1 MSLPRPG
8 RRSWLLLA
16 LLFAIGLLNYLDRQ
30 TLSILKATLK
40 SELTLTDID
49 YSWLVTAFMSS
60 YIVFY
65 VISGRLVDRFGTRIS
80 LTVFTAVWSI
90 ANLLSGVAQNFGQ
103 LAGARALLGAAE
115 PGAFPAIQRVM
126 MTWFPQERRAFA
138 WSLLSPCTTVGA
150 ILAPPL
156 VAALTGWWNWHL
168 AFIIPGALGLMV
180 AFAWWFSDRNPPVF
194 PDETEPVEASPPLRE
209 ILRDRRVWL
218 LLAARALTDPVW
230 YFHLFWLPGYLQE
243 RLGVSLPQL
252 GWIGWIPS
260 FVASAA
266 VVATGRTT
274 DSFVARGHAPARV
287 RIAMF
292 SLAALFAPV
301 GAFTTFAP
309 SIFWALVMI
318 SLVAIVCQIWFFG
331 QGLLVADIFPRNSA
345 ATIAGLLGAVGAS
358 GGLLMNVIA
367 GPLIERAGY
376 IPVFASLALLHPLA
390 GLMLWRA
397 RPFLS
402 AQPVT

>member
-1 MSLPRPG
+1 MSSFRLS

-16 LLFAIGLLNYLDRQ
+16 LLFGIGLLNYLDRQ

-40 SELTLTDID
+40 IEFGLTDTH
-49 YSWLVTAFMSS
+49 YSWLVAAFMGP
-60 YIVFY
+60 YILFY
-65 VISGRLVDRFGTRIS
+65 VISGRLVDRFGTRVS
-80 LTVFTAVWSI
+80 LAAFVAVWSL
-90 ANLLSGVAQNFGQ
+90 ANTLCGFAQNVGQ

-126 MTWFPQERRAFA
+126 MTWFPPERRAFA

-156 VAALTGWWNWHL
+156 VASLTGAWSWHM
-168 AFIIPGALGLMV
+168 AFILPGIAGFVLAL
-180 AFAWWFSDRNPPVF
+180 AWWSADRNPPAISNNGVT
-194 PDETEPVEASPPLRE
+194 DETPPPWRV
-209 ILRDRRVWL
+209 ILKDRRVWL
-218 LLAARALTDPVW
+218 LLSARAITDPVW

-243 RLGVSLPQL
+243 RLGVSLSQL

-266 VVATGRTT
+266 VMATGRTT
-274 DSFVARGHAPARV
+274 DFFVARGFTPARV
-287 RIAMF
+287 RVTMF
-292 SLAALFAPV
+292 VLAAAFAPV

-309 SIFWALVMI
+309 SLPWALVLI

-331 QGLLVADIFPRNSA
+331 QGLLVADVFPRHSA

-358 GGLLMNVIA
+358 GGMLMNLIA
-367 GPLIERAGY
+367 GPIIENVGY
-376 IPVFASLALLHPLA
+376 IPVFTGLACLHPLA
-390 GLMLWRA
+390 ALLLWRGLPRLTQTTA
-397 RPFLS
+397 
-402 AQPVT
+402 

>member
-1 MSLPRPG
+1 MTLP

-16 LLFAIGLLNYLDRQ
+16 LLFGIGLLNYLDRQ

-40 SELTLTDID
+40 GEFALTDTH
-49 YSWLVTAFMSS
+49 YSWLVTAFMAP
-60 YIVFY
+60 YILFY
-65 VISGRLVDRFGTRIS
+65 VISGRLVDRFGTRVS
-80 LTVFTAVWSI
+80 LSAFAAVWSV
-90 ANLLSGVAQNFGQ
+90 ANIFSGLAQNFAQ

-126 MTWFPQERRAFA
+126 MTWFPKERRAFA

-150 ILAPPL
+150 IIAPPL
-156 VAALTGWWNWHL
+156 VASLTGWWNWHL
-168 AFIIPGALGLMV
+168 AFILPGLVGLALALG
-180 AFAWWFSDRNPPVF
+180 WWFSDRDPPTL
-194 PDETEPVEASPPLRE
+194 PKEHDSDSEPPPPLRA

-243 RLGVSLPQL
+243 KLGVSLPQL

-266 VVATGRTT
+266 VMATGRTT
-274 DSFVARGHAPARV
+274 DFFVARGFSPVRV
-287 RIAMF
+287 RVTMF
-292 SLAALFAPV
+292 AAAALFAPV

-309 SIFWALVMI
+309 SVPWALVLI
-318 SLVAIVCQIWFFG
+318 SIVAIVCQIWFFG
-331 QGLLVADIFPRNSA
+331 QGLLVADVFSKNSA

-358 GGLLMNVIA
+358 GGLLMNLIA

-376 IPVFASLALLHPLA
+376 VPVFASLACLHPLA
-390 GLMLWRA
+390 AVMLWRA
-397 RPFLS
+397 RPRLAATS
-402 AQPVT
+402 